1 MRSSSTWVRCSARV
15 IAASFASSAFVT
27 LSQRSANSVRARCA
41 FSATAVTW
49 ATSACSLE
57 PALDVVLRDQ
67 RLAHRAFGRFQL
79 LGLLAQLVPGRVEK
93 LLGDAEARGQPLHL
107 HLEVGD
113 VVARRRALALAQRLE
128 AVAQRLL
135 GLELG
140 LELAEVLARRRKLA
154 LALVMSGADHGEA
167 VRLLAGCGPQGP
179 GLVLEHLDR
188 LAGVG
193 ELTLVARDN
202 EIVRLRLLAQRRVLL
217 DESMGTL
224 GLAPDLAL
232 ELGGVRLL
240 LAEVAADRGERRLL
254 LLRALAQ
261 LLVVRAQA
269 AELVLELEVLAL
281 EAADLLR
288 QRAVPLALAG
298 KHRLGFEKL
307 RLELRKL
314 GRESRD
320 RLEQL
325 GEIVL
330 EARDVVEALRHMAD
344 AGTDELVLHADGT
357 EREARVGVPS
367 PVVVMAVAVQVLRPA
382 GHVRIPLIPRLKMSF
397 QEAP

>member
-27 LSQRSANSVRARCA
+27 LSQRSAISVRARCA
-41 FSATAVTW
+41 FSATAVTC
-49 ATSACSLE
+49 ATSACSVSNRRSMLFLE
-57 PALDVVLRDQ
+57 ISASRTVRSADFSSSVLS
-67 RLAHRAFGRFQL
+67 
-79 LGLLAQLVPGRVEK
+79 QLVPGRVEE

-113 VVARRRALALAQRLE
+113 VVARRRALALAQGLE

-140 LELAEVLARRRKLA
+140 LELAEVLTRRRKLA

-167 VRLLAGCGPQGP
+167 VRLLAGRGPQGP

-261 LLVVRAQA
+261 LVVVRAQA

-281 EAADLLR
+281 E
-288 QRAVPLALAG
+288 
-298 KHRLGFEKL
+298 
-307 RLELRKL
+307 
-314 GRESRD
+314 
-320 RLEQL
+320 
-325 GEIVL
+325 
-330 EARDVVEALRHMAD
+330 
-344 AGTDELVLHADGT
+344 
-357 EREARVGVPS
+357 
-367 PVVVMAVAVQVLRPA
+367 
-382 GHVRIPLIPRLKMSF
+382 
-397 QEAP
+397 

>member
-1 MRSSSTWVRCSARV
+1 
-15 IAASFASSAFVT
+15 
-27 LSQRSANSVRARCA
+27 
-41 FSATAVTW
+41 
-49 ATSACSLE
+49 
-57 PALDVVLRDQ
+57 
-67 RLAHRAFGRFQL
+67 
-79 LGLLAQLVPGRVEK
+79 
-93 LLGDAEARGQPLHL
+93 LHL

-261 LLVVRAQA
+261 LVVVRAQA
-269 AELVLELEVLAL
+269 AELVLELEVVAL

-288 QRAVPLALAG
+288 QRAVALALAG
-298 KHRLGFEKL
+298 QHRLGFEKL

-314 GRESRD
+314 GREGRD

-344 AGTDELVLHADGT
+344 AGTDELVLHADGA

-367 PVVVMAVAVQVLRPA
+367 PVVVVAVAVQVLRPA

-397 QEAP
+397 QQAP

>member
-79 LGLLAQLVPGRVEK
+79 LGLLAQLVPGRVEE
-93 LLGDAEARGQPLHL
+93 LLGGPRALRQPLHL

-113 VVARRRALALAQRLE
+113 VVARRRALALAQCLE

-261 LLVVRAQA
+261 LVVVRAQA

-298 KHRLGFEKL
+298 RIDSVSRSFALSCGSSAAKAAIGSSSWAKSFL
-307 RLELRKL
+307 RLATSSRRSAIWLMRARTSSSSMPMAPSAKL
-314 GRESRD
+314 ASGCPPRSSSWPLPCRCCGRPAMCESRSS
-320 RLEQL
+320 L
-325 GEIVL
+325 G
-330 EARDVVEALRHMAD
+330 
-344 AGTDELVLHADGT
+344 
-357 EREARVGVPS
+357 
-367 PVVVMAVAVQVLRPA
+367 
-382 GHVRIPLIPRLKMSF
+382 
-397 QEAP
+397 